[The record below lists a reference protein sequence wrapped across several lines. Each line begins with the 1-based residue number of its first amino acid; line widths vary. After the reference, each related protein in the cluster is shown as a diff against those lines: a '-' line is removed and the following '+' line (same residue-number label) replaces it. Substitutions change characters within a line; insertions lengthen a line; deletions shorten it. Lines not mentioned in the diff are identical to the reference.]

1 MHTQWDFP
9 GFAASGAVSTTMS
22 RLQKKCF
29 IASAAL
35 HFLLFALLV
44 FGPAFISS
52 TSRRTDNLPLLDVIP
67 ARLIDEAMSGGGQ
80 PAAAKQAEPRPETK
94 APAEPV
100 TVQPAPRIEPPAPAP
115 IESKPKPVVE
125 MKPIVEQKPAIEKV
139 DAHAEPR
146 PPKQTTKLTKTK
158 PASPEKLP
166 PRKNEKS
173 DSAKETKTK
182 HETTVDLKP
191 AVRSTAESLARKA
204 KAEAA
209 AKALE
214 AAEEWKGQI
223 NKSLQAL
230 RSDLSPSTTIEAVG
244 TGGEAYA
251 NYSQAIKSIY
261 TEAWITPDDVID
273 DAATVH
279 VEVTIARDGRVLS
292 SSILKRSGI
301 VSLDKSVQAALD
313 RVERRRLPPFPE
325 GASDT
330 QRTFKINFNLK
341 TKRSLG

>member
-1 MHTQWDFP
+1 
-9 GFAASGAVSTTMS
+9 MS

-29 IASAAL
+29 IASASL

-52 TSRRTDNLPLLDVIP
+52 TSRRTDNLPMLDVIP
-67 ARLIDEAMSGGGQ
+67 AKLIDDAMSGGGQ
-80 PAAAKQAEPRPETK
+80 PAAAKQIETPPESK
-94 APAEPV
+94 AQADPV
-100 TVQPAPRIEPPAPAP
+100 TVPPTPRLEPPAPAP
-115 IESKPKPVVE
+115 
-125 MKPIVEQKPAIEKV
+125 VEQKPTIEKQETKT
-139 DAHAEPR
+139 EPR
-146 PPKQTTKLTKTK
+146 LPVKQTTKLTKTK
-158 PASPEKLP
+158 PAPPEKIAP
-166 PRKNEKS
+166 KKNEP
-173 DSAKETKTK
+173 
-182 HETTVDLKP
+182 TVDLKP

-209 AKALE
+209 AKARE

-230 RSDLSPSTTIEAVG
+230 RSDLSPSTTIEAMG

-251 NYSQAIKSIY
+251 NYSQAIKTIY
-261 TEAWITPDDVID
+261 TEAWLTPDDVTD
-273 DAATVH
+273 DAATVR
-279 VEVTIARDGRVLS
+279 VEVTIARDGRIVS
-292 SSILKRSGI
+292 SSVLKRSGI
-301 VSLDKSVQAALD
+301 SSLDKSVQAALD

>member
-1 MHTQWDFP
+1 
-9 GFAASGAVSTTMS
+9 MS

-29 IASAAL
+29 IASASL

-52 TSRRTDNLPLLDVIP
+52 TSRRTDNLPMLDVIP
-67 ARLIDEAMSGGGQ
+67 AKLIDDAMSGGGQ
-80 PAAAKQAEPRPETK
+80 PAAAKQTETPPESK
-94 APAEPV
+94 APADPV
-100 TVQPAPRIEPPAPAP
+100 TVPPAPKLEP
-115 IESKPKPVVE
+115 PVPVLVESKPKPT
-125 MKPIVEQKPAIEKV
+125 IEKV
-139 DAHAEPR
+139 ETKTEPR
-146 PPKQTTKLTKTK
+146 RPEKQTTKLTKTK
-158 PASPEKLP
+158 PPDPEKP
-166 PRKNEKS
+166 PPKKNEKS
-173 DSAKETKTK
+173 DAAKDAKTK
-182 HETTVDLKP
+182 HEPTVDLKP

-209 AKALE
+209 AKARE

-223 NKSLQAL
+223 SKSLQAL

-251 NYSQAIKSIY
+251 NYSQAIKTIY
-261 TEAWITPDDVID
+261 TEAWLTPDDVTD
-273 DAATVH
+273 DAATVR
-279 VEVTIARDGRVLS
+279 VEVTIARDGRIVS
-292 SSILKRSGI
+292 SSVLKRSGI
-301 VSLDKSVQAALD
+301 SSLDKSVQAALD

>member
-1 MHTQWDFP
+1 
-9 GFAASGAVSTTMS
+9 MS

-29 IASAAL
+29 IASASL
-35 HFLLFALLV
+35 HFLLFALLL

-52 TSRRTDNLPLLDVIP
+52 TSKRTDNLPMLDVVP
-67 ARLIDEAMSGGGQ
+67 AKLIDDAMSGGGQ
-80 PAAAKQAEPRPETK
+80 PAAAKPTETPPEAK
-94 APAEPV
+94 APADPV
-100 TVQPAPRIEPPAPAP
+100 TVPPARKIEPPAPAP
-115 IESKPKPVVE
+115 VESKPKPDVE
-125 MKPIVEQKPAIEKV
+125 MKPIIEQKPTIEKQETKT
-139 DAHAEPR
+139 EPR
-146 PPKQTTKLTKTK
+146 LPVKQTTKLTKTK
-158 PASPEKLP
+158 PAPSEKIP
-166 PRKNEKS
+166 PKKNEPT
-173 DSAKETKTK
+173 A
-182 HETTVDLKP
+182 DLKP
-191 AVRSTAESLARKA
+191 AVRSTSESLARKA

-209 AKALE
+209 AKSRE

-251 NYSQAIKSIY
+251 NYSQAIKTIY
-261 TEAWITPDDVID
+261 TEAWLTPDDVAD
-273 DAATVH
+273 DAATVR
-279 VEVTIARDGRVLS
+279 VEVTIARDGRIVS
-292 SSILKRSGI
+292 SSVLKRSGI
-301 VSLDKSVQAALD
+301 SSLDKSVQAALD